1 MSCSEP
7 QLDRVMFEILS
18 NLDRHLYPTKGQPAD
33 TRHYAHNSYRVVVL
47 FLTQHRAELG
57 VVTIRLLELR
67 PEDDHNTILQ
77 EVVVLCRVRVKAL
90 VLNVVDPETLSK
102 RRLTDSNENSL
113 LLTDVNLEADNVAI
127 LDLALGEGKLRLHE
141 LDHARFDFLHTVS
154 PTIPFMATIRIPRR
168 ASMES
173 LATISCAR

>member
-1 MSCSEP
+1 
-7 QLDRVMFEILS
+7 MFCVRLVKLGLEK
-18 NLDRHLYPTKGQPAD
+18 DHHP
-33 TRHYAHNSYRVVVL
+33 VL
-47 FLTQHRAELG
+47 K
-57 VVTIRLLELR
+57 
-67 PEDDHNTILQ
+67 
-77 EVVVLCRVRVKAL
+77 EVVVLDRVGV
-90 VLNVVDPETLSK
+90 ETLSLEIVK
-102 RRLTDSNENSL
+102 PAVAPSAHRRVRTCDHHL
-113 LLTDVNLEADNVAI
+113 LLLVHVDLEADNVAI